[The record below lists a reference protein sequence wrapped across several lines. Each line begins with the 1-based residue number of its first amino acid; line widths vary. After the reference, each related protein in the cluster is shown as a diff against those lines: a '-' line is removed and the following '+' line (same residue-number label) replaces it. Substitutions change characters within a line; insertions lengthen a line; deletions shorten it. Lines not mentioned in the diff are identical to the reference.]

1 MAEIKHYPLL
11 QSFRFAFRG
20 ITEAI
25 KSERNLKIHLV
36 MALLAILL
44 GLIVGLTR
52 IEWAIIVLVIFV
64 ILAAELFNSA
74 IEGICNLLKE
84 ENNLDYEKTRLVRD
98 ISAGTTLLLAIASV
112 IIAIFVYLPY
122 FL

>member
-1 MAEIKHYPLL
+1 MTEIKHYSLL
-11 QSFRFAFRG
+11 QSFRFAFNG
-20 ITEAI
+20 IFQAI
-25 KSERNLKIHLV
+25 RAERNLKIHLV
-36 MALLAILL
+36 MALLAVLL
-44 GLIVGLTR
+44 GLFVGLTR

-74 IEGICNLLKE
+74 IEGICDLLKE
-84 ENNLDYEKTRLVRD
+84 ENHLGYERTRLVRD
-98 ISAGTTLLLAIASV
+98 ISAGTTFLLAIASV

>member
-11 QSFRFAFRG
+11 QSFRFAFTG

-25 KSERNLKIHLV
+25 KAERNFKIHLV
-36 MALLAILL
+36 MALLAVLL

-74 IEGICNLLKE
+74 IEGICNLLRE

>member
-1 MAEIKHYPLL
+1 MTEIKHYPLP
-11 QSFRFAFRG
+11 QSFRFAFNG
-20 ITEAI
+20 IFQAI
-25 KSERNLKIHLV
+25 RAERNLKIHLV
-36 MALLAILL
+36 MALLAVLL
-44 GLIVGLTR
+44 GLFVGLTR

-64 ILAAELFNSA
+64 ILTAELFNSA

-84 ENNLDYEKTRLVRD
+84 ENNLDYERTRLVRD